1 MADVGCVKLSCK
13 LSVFRAILT
22 RGVEKR
28 RKLRSSSVDELAWH
42 RGKDALSGRWPSLYC
57 CLDDA
62 AVFAISNVWLVPEI
76 NVSTTP
82 VARTSHKC
90 SQQPSPT
97 TYRAL
102 AIAVKCSAA
111 TETTDRASLPT
122 AAGALHRLR
131 DSLTFRASSL
141 PLPFAHKPGSG
152 SLIELGS

>member
-1 MADVGCVKLSCK
+1 MAVVGCVKLSCK

-22 RGVEKR
+22 RGVER
-28 RKLRSSSVDELAWH
+28 RRTLRSSVDELAWH
-42 RGKDALSGRWPSLYC
+42 RGNDALSGRWSSLYC

-62 AVFAISNVWLVPEI
+62 AVFAISNVRLVREI
-76 NVSTTP
+76 IVSTTP

-111 TETTDRASLPT
+111 TETTGRASLLT

-141 PLPFAHKPGSG
+141 PLPFAHKPGLG
-152 SLIELGS
+152 LLIELGS